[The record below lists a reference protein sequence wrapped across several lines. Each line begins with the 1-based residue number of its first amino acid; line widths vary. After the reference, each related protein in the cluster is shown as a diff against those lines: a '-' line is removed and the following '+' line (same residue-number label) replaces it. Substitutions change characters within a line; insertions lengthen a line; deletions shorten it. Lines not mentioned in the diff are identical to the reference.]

1 MIQLRMHRTGSH
13 EIALVSEIPYIII
26 DENVIFAPG
35 QGKKTISVLIDKF
48 WEEQAFLYFDENII
62 NAP

>member
-1 MIQLRMHRTGSH
+1 MKQNMIQLRMHRTGSH

-48 WEEQAFLYFDENII
+48 
-62 NAP
+62 

>member
-1 MIQLRMHRTGSH
+1 MKQNMIQLRMHRTGSH

-35 QGKKTISVLIDKF
+35 QGKKNNFSF
-48 WEEQAFLYFDENII
+48 NR
-62 NAP
+62 